1 MSAPI
6 PSAPVTG
13 GARGCRDQVAVAITF
28 ELPRKIVLLR
38 EAWRVDENQLPTL
51 DSVTSGEVTDQHLK
65 GDLTTQVVV
74 VTPKL
79 RKQVRVAMDEAGR
92 PVYMCRYACQVFVW
106 VKAVAWQHSVDAR
119 DITTDAVRRSLIEW
133 PNLTPAVRGDSGY
146 RVHEDTLQIEFG
158 TPLRMVN
165 NGGRLWCGSVLSLDI
180 EAEETLS
187 DGSTRE
193 PIGTVGEVN
202 ATASVVGPDQP
213 FPGE

>member
-1 MSAPI
+1 MSEPV

-38 EAWRVDENQLPTL
+38 EAWAVDENQLPDL
-51 DSVTSGEVTDQHLK
+51 DMVASGEVTDSHLK
-65 GDLTTQVVV
+65 ADLSTQVIV
-74 VTPKL
+74 VTPKQ
-79 RKQVRVAMDEAGR
+79 RKQTRVDIDAAGR
-92 PVYMCRYACQVFVW
+92 PVYMTRYACQIFVW
-106 VKAVAWQHSVDAR
+106 VKATMWQNSVDAR
-119 DITTDAVRRSLIEW
+119 DITTDAVRRALIEW
-133 PNLTPAVRGDSGY
+133 PNLTPGVRGDSGY

-165 NGGRLWCGSVLSLDI
+165 NGGRLWCGSVLNVDI
-180 EAEETLS
+180 EAEETLA

-193 PIGTVGEVN
+193 PIGTVETIQTTTTVR
-202 ATASVVGPDQP
+202 GPDQP